1 MVLFWDE
8 SCGVKDMK
16 EKLTAILIGTLLSVL
31 AGCESTTVVGHTYPA
46 VPVSSVKVLYQEP
59 KRPYEVLAFVQSNKS
74 WEMSSSADVAD
85 LQKKAGK
92 VGADAL
98 IVTSVHGVTMTEW
111 DSASGKAIKWT
122 SKE

>member
-1 MVLFWDE
+1 MNR
-8 SCGVKDMK
+8 
-16 EKLTAILIGTLLSVL
+16 KLITILMIVSLITL

-46 VPVSSVKVLYQEP
+46 VPTNSVQVLYQEP

-74 WEMSSSADVAD
+74 WEMSSAADVAD
-85 LQKKAGK
+85 LRKKAAK

>member
-1 MVLFWDE
+1 MLN
-8 SCGVKDMK
+8 MK
-16 EKLTAILIGTLLSVL
+16 TKLITILMTASLMIF

-46 VPVSSVKVLYQEP
+46 VPIGSVQVLYQEP

-74 WEMSSSADVAD
+74 WEMSSAADVAD
-85 LQKKAGK
+85 LRKKAAK

-98 IVTSVHGVTMTEW
+98 LVTSAHGVTMTEW
-111 DSASGKAIKWT
+111 DAALGKAIKWT

>member
-1 MVLFWDE
+1 
-8 SCGVKDMK
+8 MK
-16 EKLTAILIGTLLSVL
+16 EKFTIVLMTLCLIILAS
-31 AGCESTTVVGHTYPA
+31 CESTTVVGHTYPA
-46 VPVSSVKVLYQEP
+46 VPVDSVKVLYQEP

-85 LQKKAGK
+85 LRKKAAK